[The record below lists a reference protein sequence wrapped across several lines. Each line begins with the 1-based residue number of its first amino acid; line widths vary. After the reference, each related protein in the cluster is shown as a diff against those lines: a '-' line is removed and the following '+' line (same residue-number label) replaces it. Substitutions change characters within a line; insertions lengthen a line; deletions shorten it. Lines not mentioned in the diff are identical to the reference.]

1 MQKFS
6 WFYPKFALMPLKIL
20 TKISSRNLKTVR
32 NLFLLKSNFQKE
44 AKSRKLKNYL
54 VNHKFTVFHGSLGF

>member
-20 TKISSRNLKTVR
+20 TKISSRNLKTC
-32 NLFLLKSNFQKE
+32 KE
-44 AKSRKLKNYL
+44 SFSIKIKLPERGK
-54 VNHKFTVFHGSLGF
+54 V